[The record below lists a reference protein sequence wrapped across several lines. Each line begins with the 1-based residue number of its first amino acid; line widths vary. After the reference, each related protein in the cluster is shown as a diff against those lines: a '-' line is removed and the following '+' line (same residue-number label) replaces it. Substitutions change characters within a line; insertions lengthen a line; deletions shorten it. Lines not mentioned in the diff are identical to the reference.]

1 MPSSNVCWGIEIGAG
16 AIKAVKLEADN
27 GRVNL
32 LDFAIIEHPK
42 VLSTP
47 GIDVNDVLRVSL
59 GQLVSQYD
67 LSNTQISVSIPGHSS
82 FARFAKLPPVE
93 PKKIPDIVKFEA
105 MQQIPFGLEQVEW
118 DYQTFQS
125 PDSPEIEVGIFA
137 VTKEK
142 IDERLRMLA
151 DVGITPN
158 HVTLSPLAVFNALA
172 FDLEFTEKTEGTILV
187 DIGTQATDLIICE
200 AGRVWV
206 RTFPIGGH
214 NFTEALV
221 EAFKISYPAAEKHKR
236 EAEASKHAR
245 QIFQAMRP
253 IFTDIGQDI
262 SRSIGYYSNLHRD
275 AKLERLI
282 GMGATFE
289 LPGIRKF
296 LQQQLGL
303 TVYRVEEFKKLNVDS
318 LKNEERAKQFKERA
332 VAMCTA
338 YGLALQGVG
347 MGTIGANLMP
357 VKIIRET
364 MWKGKVKW
372 FGLAAGL
379 AVAASAA
386 MFIRPTLDYLTASSN
401 QKPGEIS
408 NVLNDMGKAKSDASE
423 KGVDKS
429 ANPDYRAANMLA
441 LLQNRDIYAQLSS
454 DLGEIF
460 KDAEAKAKAWK
471 KSDGTVWPAPDKDG
485 KSEFDPRTAFTLKV
499 FDTQYTGA
507 AAAAVD
513 PNNPGAPPPAPTP
526 DASGATPT
534 GSINIQMMVTTHRA
548 DAADAAAFMIKTV
561 DEWLKKNAKRPGVQY
576 VIRPPRGQNYWSR
589 QGEGVHAEDP
599 SGDAPSPEVVPQP
612 TGDGGGGGG
621 KGSGRGG
628 AKSGGGDG
636 GRRGGG
642 GDGPSQPE
650 NISGDQALALAP
662 VSKLVPQ
669 SKAPGSMFTMTVT
682 WTIDIMP
689 PAAETKPKEPGT

>member
-67 LSNTQISVSIPGHSS
+67 LSNSQIAVSIPGHSS

-93 PKKIPDIVKFEA
+93 PKKVPDIVKFEA

-151 DVGITPN
+151 DVGITPSY
-158 HVTLSPLAVFNALA
+158 VTLSPLAVFNAMA
-172 FDLEFTEKTEGTILV
+172 FDLEFTEKTEGTILIDV
-187 DIGTQATDLIICE
+187 GTQATDLIICE

-275 AKLERLI
+275 AKLERLV

-303 TVYRVEEFKKLNVDS
+303 TVYRVEEFKKLNLDS

-332 VAMCTA
+332 VGLCTA

-408 NVLNDMGKAKSDASE
+408 NVLNDIGKAKTDAAE

-429 ANPDYRAANMLA
+429 ASPDYRAANMLA
-441 LLQNRDIYAQLSS
+441 LLQNRDVYAQLTA
-454 DLGEIF
+454 DLGDIF
-460 KDAEAKAKAWK
+460 KDAEAKAKSWK
-471 KSDGTVWPAPDKDG
+471 KSDGMAWPSPDKDG

-499 FDTQYTGA
+499 FDTMYSGA
-507 AAAAVD
+507 AGAAD
-513 PNNPGAPPPAPTP
+513 PNNPGAPPTPPAP
-526 DASGATPT
+526 DASGSTPT
-534 GSINIQMMVTTHRA
+534 GSINIQMRVTTYRA

-589 QGEGVHAEDP
+589 EGEGVHAEDP
-599 SGDAPSPEVVPQP
+599 VGGEALAPEVSPQP
-612 TGDGGGGGG
+612 TDGGGA
-621 KGSGRGG
+621 KGSGRSPKG
-628 AKSGGGDG
+628 AGGDG
-636 GRRGGG
+636 GRRGG

-662 VSKLVPQ
+662 VSKLSPQ